1 MFAIPALVK
10 ILIIFGLV
18 VFATAKHMHLGLAA
32 AIGGVLIALW
42 QGLSFGAIALAAASE
57 LLNPDLL
64 LLVALLAGI
73 MMFSS
78 AMKKSGAMNRFSA
91 TIAEAAPSRRVALA
105 LAPLLIG
112 TLPMPGGAIIS
123 APLVGAMNGDDA
135 RSPETLAAVNYWFR
149 HVLELIW
156 PLFPAFILTAGL
168 TKIPVLTLVGLN
180 LYAPVTV
187 FILGMFFILPG
198 AKEIPAAPHIRRN
211 RPGLRSI
218 ALGVA
223 PLGLVLL
230 SYVIL
235 DLGWELLSPA
245 LGLSEDS
252 AALIGRYVPVLLG
265 LAAGSLYLIK
275 ISGGPK
281 IFKNCV
287 TTSTLELIGVIIG
300 IRVFSALM
308 GAADLA
314 HAASAELASA
324 GIPAIIVI
332 ALLPF
337 ISGIVTG
344 VGLGYVGLS
353 IPIVMGLIASSGTPF
368 EAGIVIASA
377 FGYAGMMLSPLHV
390 CMVVTVQHFKSSL
403 PLTIRKFAAPLAIY
417 LVIAS
422 AYGALLISLMR

>member
-1 MFAIPALVK
+1 MLSIPALIK
-10 ILIIFGLV
+10 ILVIFALV
-18 VFATAKHMHLGLAA
+18 VLATAKHVHLGLAA
-32 AIGGVLIALW
+32 AVGGVFIALW
-42 QGLSFGAIALAAASE
+42 QGLSPAAITATTVKE
-57 LLNPDLL
+57 LLNPDLI
-64 LLVALLAGI
+64 LLVVLLTGI

-78 AMKKSGAMNRFSA
+78 AMKKSGAMDKFSA

-105 LAPLLIG
+105 AAPLLIG

-156 PLFPAFILTAGL
+156 PLFPAFILTTGL
-168 TKIPVLTLVGLN
+168 TKIPVPTLIGLN
-180 LYAPVTV
+180 LYAPITV
-187 FILGMFFILPG
+187 YILGMIFILPKS
-198 AKEIPAAPHIRRN
+198 KELSAPIEHRHEKPNFSKIVR
-211 RPGLRSI
+211 GI
-218 ALGVA
+218 A
-223 PLGLVLL
+223 PLGIVLM
-230 SYVIL
+230 SYVVL
-235 DLGWELLSPA
+235 DVFWELASPS
-245 LGLSEDS
+245 LGMNSDARSLV
-252 AALIGRYVPVLLG
+252 GRYVPVLLG
-265 LAAGSLYLIK
+265 LTIGSLYLIK
-275 ISGGPK
+275 IAGGPK
-281 IFKNCV
+281 IFKKCV
-287 TTSTLELIGVIIG
+287 TASTLELIGVIIG

-314 HAASAELASA
+314 HAASAELAGA

-353 IPIVMGLIASSGTPF
+353 IPIVIGIISSSGTPF
-368 EAGIVIASA
+368 KAGIVIASA

-403 PLTIRKFAAPLAIY
+403 PLTIRKFAVPLAIY

-422 AYGALLISLMR
+422 AYGALLIALMR

>member
-1 MFAIPALVK
+1 MLSVPALFK
-10 ILIIFGLV
+10 ILLIFALV
-18 VFATAKHMHLGLAA
+18 VLATAKHVHLGLAA

-42 QGLSFGAIALAAASE
+42 QGLSPAAIAAATVRE
-57 LLNPDLL
+57 LFNPDLIL
-64 LLVALLAGI
+64 LAVLLAGI

-78 AMKKSGAMNRFSA
+78 AMKKSGAMDTFSA
-91 TIAEAAPSRRVALA
+91 TIAKAAPSRRVALA
-105 LAPLLIG
+105 VAPLLIG

-168 TKIPVLTLVGLN
+168 TKIPVPTLIGLN
-180 LYAPVTV
+180 LYAPITIY
-187 FILGMFFILPG
+187 FLGMIFILPK
-198 AKEIPAAPHIRRN
+198 AREISAIPRSPKD
-211 RPGLRSI
+211 RPSLRAI
-218 ALGVA
+218 VRGVA
-223 PLGLVLL
+223 PLGIVLVG
-230 SYVIL
+230 YGIL
-235 DLGWELLSPA
+235 DVIWELVSPS
-245 LGLSEDS
+245 LGMNPDARSLV
-252 AALIGRYVPVLLG
+252 GRYVPVLLG
-265 LAAGSLYLIK
+265 LIIGSLYLIK
-275 ISGGPK
+275 IAGGPK
-281 IFKNCV
+281 IFKKSV
-287 TTSTLELIGVIIG
+287 TSSTLELIGVIIG

-308 GAADLA
+308 NAADLA

-368 EAGIVIASA
+368 TAGIIIASA
-377 FGYAGMMLSPLHV
+377 FGYAGMMFSPLHV

-403 PLTIRKFAAPLAIY
+403 PLTIRKFAIPLAIY

-422 AYGALLISLMR
+422 AYGSLLIMLMR